1 MVFNSKP
8 NNGRQ
13 IQQTHRL
20 IWRPTKRWSHYPSRH
35 GTHPQLIPN
44 HHLGETVGWHVHE
57 FHGPPSLAH
66 LSKHDWAVPCFLF
79 RRSPFG
85 PPAGT
90 PSVTISPS
98 AGAERIVCAV
108 SAGVHRPC
116 SISPTRRVRPSMNIT
131 DILNSLYS
139 RGRRERRSM
148 TPDSLC
154 DSFVFQLTS
163 SRTIKLAWIVS
174 KDSEEETGSYSPG
187 SDLGSWVWGG
197 LCLNMA
203 SWMHFR

>member
-8 NNGRQ
+8 NNRRQ
-13 IQQTHRL
+13 IQQTRRL

-44 HHLGETVGWHVHE
+44 HHPGETVGWHVHE

-66 LSKHDWAVPCFLF
+66 LSKQDWAVPCFLF

-116 SISPTRRVRPSMNIT
+116 FISSTRRVRPSMNIT
-131 DILNSLYS
+131 DIL
-139 RGRRERRSM
+139 ERLFTLLKRQEG
-148 TPDSLC
+148 TQKYD
-154 DSFVFQLTS
+154 T
-163 SRTIKLAWIVS
+163 
-174 KDSEEETGSYSPG
+174 
-187 SDLGSWVWGG
+187 
-197 LCLNMA
+197 
-203 SWMHFR
+203 